1 MKVKELIKALESCP
15 QGANIITEGC
25 DCWGDCD
32 HLEVSKDRV
41 DVYLMR
47 VEDETTR

>member
-15 QGANIITEGC
+15 QDAEIITEGC

-32 HLEVSKDRV
+32 HLDVPKDNQS
-41 DVYLMR
+41 VYLMR
-47 VEDETTR
+47 SEK